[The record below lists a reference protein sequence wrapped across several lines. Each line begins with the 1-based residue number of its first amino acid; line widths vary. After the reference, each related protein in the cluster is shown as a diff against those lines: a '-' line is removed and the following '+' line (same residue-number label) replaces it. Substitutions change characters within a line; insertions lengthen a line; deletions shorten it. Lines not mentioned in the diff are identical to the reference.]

1 MPANGDVDCLGTVN
15 ILRYR
20 FEYVKHRKSSELH
33 SSAIGDYNRNVVQ
46 ANRRRNLPDFD
57 RLSVL
62 AAALLLAY
70 AMVHFVDL
78 PAQSFDF
85 QLPGLYI
92 NISLDFQTAVA
103 FIAAGMTASGA
114 DWLVRDH
121 PALKSGKTIQH
132 WLLPAL
138 TAWVI
143 GIPLFQLPFGLTW
156 WAVFVVGGVLLL
168 LVLVAEYIAVDTEDV
183 WYPVA
188 AAGLTS
194 VSFALFLVLAIVLRS
209 AQFRLFLLLPALAFA
224 LWLVSLRTLHLRL
237 HGEWR
242 LLEASLVA
250 FVVGQLV
257 TAFHYWPLS
266 PVAFGLAV
274 LGPAYALTS
283 LIGGLAEGENLQQA
297 LLEPGFVLAALWG
310 AAHFS
315 R

>member
-1 MPANGDVDCLGTVN
+1 MQNKG
-15 ILRYR
+15 
-20 FEYVKHRKSSELH
+20 S
-33 SSAIGDYNRNVVQ
+33 
-46 ANRRRNLPDFD
+46 RNLPDFD

-70 AMVHFVDL
+70 AIVHFVDL
-78 PAQSFDF
+78 PVRYLGI
-85 QLPGLYI
+85 QLPGVY
-92 NISLDFQTAVA
+92 LDIPLNFQTAVA

-121 PALKSGKTIQH
+121 PALKSGITIQH

-156 WAVFVVGGVLLL
+156 WAVFAVGGVLLL
-168 LVLVAEYIAVDTEDV
+168 LVLVAEYIAVDTKDV
-183 WYPVA
+183 RYPVA
-188 AAGLTS
+188 AAGLTA

-209 AQFRLFLLLPALAFA
+209 APFRLFLILPALAFA
-224 LWLVSLRTLHLRL
+224 LGLVSLRTLHLRL
-237 HGEWR
+237 NGEWR
-242 LLEASLVA
+242 LMEAGLVA
-250 FVVGQLV
+250 VVVAQMVAAL
-257 TAFHYWPLS
+257 HYWPLS
-266 PVAFGLAV
+266 PVGFGLSI

-297 LLEPGFVLAALWG
+297 LLEPGLVLAALWG
-310 AAHFS
+310 AALFS